1 MAESHLSADA
11 VDQAAASPKERWSD
25 EGPERPKP
33 FAITVRL
40 LALLALAV
48 VIAGGAVLTAL
59 LQTAQVL
66 RGHWGVGR

>member
-1 MAESHLSADA
+1 MAESHSSADA
-11 VDQAAASPKERWSD
+11 VDQATASPKERWND

-33 FAITVRL
+33 FSITVRL